1 MIDFSIQRFVQYEE
15 KFICLHIEVGKH
27 TGMVMQP
34 NLSKN
39 SHLFF
44 RMGAGQKNYE
54 ELAQEMEMYT
64 GGLGVSTHLVSHHTE
79 TDQFEL
85 VGIACMILFFTDFL
99 FPE

>member
-1 MIDFSIQRFVQYEE
+1 M
-15 KFICLHIEVGKH
+15 
-27 TGMVMQP
+27 
-34 NLSKN
+34 
-39 SHLFF
+39 HLFL

-85 VGIACMILFFTDFL
+85 VGIACTMLFLIDFKSL
-99 FPE
+99 EYHRPSRTTFRKRGFAASSKKFWRGTRIK